1 MMLDI
6 IGKTCVLF
14 TLLGTQSDGGAVSLG
29 KKLKEA
35 RVAKKLSLRDV
46 ERQTQ
51 KEISNGYLSLLESDS
66 VREPSP
72 KMLHTLA
79 KALELDYTEL
89 MSLAGYA
96 PAASPRRLRA
106 ASAGFGGV
114 ALSADDLTSAEQAD
128 VQRYIDLLRKAR
140 RGNDDSP

>member
-1 MMLDI
+1 M
-6 IGKTCVLF
+6 
-14 TLLGTQSDGGAVSLG
+14 SLG

-46 ERQTQ
+46 ERLTQ

-66 VREPSP
+66 IREPSP

-96 PAASPRRLRA
+96 PAAPRRLRA
-106 ASAGFGGV
+106 AGASFGGV

-140 RGNDDSP
+140 RGSDESP